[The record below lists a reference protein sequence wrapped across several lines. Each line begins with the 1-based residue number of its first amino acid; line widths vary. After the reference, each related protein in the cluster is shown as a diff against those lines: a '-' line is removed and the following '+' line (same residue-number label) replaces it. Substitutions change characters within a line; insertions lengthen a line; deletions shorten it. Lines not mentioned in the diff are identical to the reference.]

1 MKQGWTFVMHE
12 IVNRSKNIKEI
23 PIEEIKENPK
33 NRNQHTA
40 DQIDRLV
47 EIIEYQGF
55 RNPLI
60 ISNRTGLLVAGH
72 GRLKAALKL
81 EMKKLPVIFQDFDDE
96 YQEYAAM
103 TADNAIASWADIDL
117 AAINMDFK
125 DLGPDMDLDQLGI
138 KDFCL
143 DAFEKQDIDDKT
155 DKDQETKHILEVQF
169 TDETDMLEVYED
181 LLNRGFAVKVK

>member
-1 MKQGWTFVMHE
+1 MHE